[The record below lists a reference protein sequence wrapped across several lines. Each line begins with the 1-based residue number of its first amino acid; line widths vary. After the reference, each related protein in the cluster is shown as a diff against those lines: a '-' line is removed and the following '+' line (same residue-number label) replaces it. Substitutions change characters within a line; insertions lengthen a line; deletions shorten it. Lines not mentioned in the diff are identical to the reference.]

1 MQTMSP
7 LSSRLSEL
15 RYFVC
20 QGQQNLSISKY
31 SNLKICAVSDILPK
45 NLHVNSIS
53 KYVRFI
59 YINREPFF
67 IFRRVETASPLLCAV
82 SNTHYQIGI
91 IPTREAKFYR
101 TSKIGKNM
109 IPSSIS
115 SSFRVQINRKLN
127 SHQFCPLNF
136 LNPTYGS
143 KVIKFQKD
151 GKGCIRIQM
160 LYTFKKVCS
169 IIQRCCKEFL
179 SCLTIIF
186 LKFYFTPALKYIIT
200 NISRSQ

>member
-1 MQTMSP
+1 
-7 LSSRLSEL
+7 
-15 RYFVC
+15 
-20 QGQQNLSISKY
+20 
-31 SNLKICAVSDILPK
+31 
-45 NLHVNSIS
+45 
-53 KYVRFI
+53 
-59 YINREPFF
+59 
-67 IFRRVETASPLLCAV
+67 
-82 SNTHYQIGI
+82 
-91 IPTREAKFYR
+91 
-101 TSKIGKNM
+101 M

-200 NISRSQ
+200 NISRSQWIFWPKKWFLLDVLPLNLVPFLIRFVVRLKLKLNILDKLKYQPSGAGGTRLPPAMPHRLQIQNGRQWAQKWPTGSGKLSTPRFLGILSNFR

>member
-1 MQTMSP
+1 M
-7 LSSRLSEL
+7 
-15 RYFVC
+15 
-20 QGQQNLSISKY
+20 
-31 SNLKICAVSDILPK
+31 
-45 NLHVNSIS
+45 
-53 KYVRFI
+53 
-59 YINREPFF
+59 
-67 IFRRVETASPLLCAV
+67 
-82 SNTHYQIGI
+82 
-91 IPTREAKFYR
+91 TRWSFLDAKFYR

-200 NISRSQ
+200 NISRSQWFFLDVLTLNLVPFLIRFVVRLKLKLNTPPSPPQSPPKAFWMVTS